1 MVSGPRPDR
10 KVLAGVASVTHLPAA
25 RLKPHHPAS
34 NGVADNLDVT
44 AQMNAM
50 QISWVLAAEDTG
62 KLGRFYS
69 DLFQARL
76 IPGMEDHH
84 CVVQFGNGTRLEIY
98 RPSRKRSFP
107 TRGRALAPC
116 LRLDPSL
123 DPLPELQSLLST
135 ALERGGSLLEEARV
149 EAFGAEAWI
158 KDPEGNPLLLL
169 APLASADSMS

>member
-1 MVSGPRPDR
+1 
-10 KVLAGVASVTHLPAA
+10 
-25 RLKPHHPAS
+25 
-34 NGVADNLDVT
+34 
-44 AQMNAM
+44 MNAM
-50 QISWVLAAEDTG
+50 QISWVLAADDTG
-62 KLGRFYS
+62 KLGCFYS

-76 IPGMEDHH
+76 IPGMGDHH
-84 CVVQFGNGTRLEIY
+84 CVVEFGNGTRLEIY

-123 DPLPELQSLLST
+123 DPLPELQNLLST

>member
-1 MVSGPRPDR
+1 
-10 KVLAGVASVTHLPAA
+10 VASVTHLPAA

-50 QISWVLAAEDTG
+50 QISWVLAADDTG

-76 IPGMEDHH
+76 IPGMANHH
-84 CVVQFGNGTRLEIY
+84 CLVQFGNGTRLEIY